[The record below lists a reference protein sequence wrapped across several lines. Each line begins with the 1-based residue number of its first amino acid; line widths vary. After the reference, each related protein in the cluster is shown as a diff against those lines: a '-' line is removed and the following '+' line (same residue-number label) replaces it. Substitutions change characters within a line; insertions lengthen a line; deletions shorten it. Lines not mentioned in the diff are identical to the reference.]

1 MNHSLLESKETTP
14 VHAVPYITMESD
26 LMYKLETA
34 FTNEK
39 PLLILFQ
46 TPFGDHQFSGY
57 ITEISFHD
65 QWINIENGVL
75 AKRVSIDQILL
86 VVEWS

>member
-1 MNHSLLESKETTP
+1 MNRSLLKTIDTTALP
-14 VHAVPYITMESD
+14 SVPYITMESD

-34 FTNEK
+34 FTEEK

-65 QWINIENGVL
+65 NWIGIENGVL
-75 AKRVSIDQILL
+75 AKRIFIDQILL
-86 VVEWS
+86 VVEWR

>member
-1 MNHSLLESKETTP
+1 MNRSLLKTIDTVSLP
-14 VHAVPYITMESD
+14 AVPYITMEND

-34 FTNEK
+34 FTEEK

-65 QWINIENGVL
+65 NWIGIENGVL
-75 AKRVSIDQILL
+75 AKRIFIDQILL
-86 VVEWS
+86 VVEWR

>member
-1 MNHSLLESKETTP
+1 MNRPLLESNQTASLP
-14 VHAVPYITMESD
+14 AVPYITMEND
-26 LMYKLETA
+26 LMYKLENA
-34 FTNEK
+34 FTKEK

-65 QWINIENGVL
+65 KWIGIENGVL
-75 AKRVSIDQILL
+75 AKRIFMDQILL